1 MLINLIDRVQ
11 LAILGNIARRSIDMH
26 MHGEQTTLDQI
37 RLLWL
42 TQTDRAVS
50 MTHGEIQLFIIKNE
64 LKLHIRV

>member
-11 LAILGNIARRSIDMH
+11 LAVFGNITSRRIDVH
-26 MHGEQTTLDQI
+26 MHSEQTTLDQI

-50 MTHGEIQLFIIKNE
+50 MTHGEIQLFIVENE
-64 LKLHIRV
+64 LKLHVRV